1 MLIGL
6 GHIMLFWTRVLGG
19 IGEDRERW
27 SPKGKI
33 RSFTRKGGVDTELG
47 EKMHGHH
54 HNPFNKK
61 GCPLIDEWRKK
72 MWSIYTIEY
81 YSSIKKND
89 TLPFSKTRMNL
100 AKLSSHYWMYFPVL
114 HAS

>member
-72 MWSIYTIEY
+72 KMMEY
-81 YSSIKKND
+81 YSAIKKNEIV
-89 TLPFSKTRMNL
+89 PFVASWMDLDIIILSELSQKRMTNTI
-100 AKLSSHYWMYFPVL
+100 
-114 HAS
+114 